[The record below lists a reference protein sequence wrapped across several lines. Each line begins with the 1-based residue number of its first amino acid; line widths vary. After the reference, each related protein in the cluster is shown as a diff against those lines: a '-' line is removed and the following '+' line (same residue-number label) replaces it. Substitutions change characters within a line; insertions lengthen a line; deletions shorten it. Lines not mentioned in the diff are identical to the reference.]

1 MATKVTADLAPADA
15 KAGPPSLRSI
25 RGPSALGRDAPQFW
39 RLLWYIAKTEFR
51 LKYQGSVFGY
61 VWSLVSPLL
70 LFGVLYLV
78 FTRVVRFGNDV
89 PNYPAVLLLNIM
101 LFQFFAESSSRC
113 VFSIVQ
119 REDVVRKMEFPR
131 LVIPLSIILA
141 ATFSLGLDMVVVVG
155 FILATGVPVT
165 TGWLFFPV
173 MIIWIEAFTIGVS
186 LLLSTLFVRFR
197 DVAQIWT
204 VVTRVMFYGSPVL
217 FPITLFPAGWKA
229 LLLLNPLAPLFT
241 QSRVWIVDP
250 SAPTFSEALGGA
262 IYWLYPMLVMFAIIL
277 LGVWM
282 FERET
287 PRVAEEL

>member
-1 MATKVTADLAPADA
+1 MAGRVTAAAAFAEANAGRAP
-15 KAGPPSLRSI
+15 LRSI

-51 LKYQGSVFGY
+51 LKYQGSAFGY
-61 VWSLVSPLL
+61 LWSLVSPLL

-89 PNYPAVLLLNIM
+89 QNYPAVLLLNIM
-101 LFQFFAESSSRC
+101 LFQFFAEASSRC

-141 ATFSLGLDMVVVVG
+141 STFALGLDLIVVVG
-155 FILATGVPVT
+155 FILAIGVHVT
-165 TGWLFFPV
+165 ITWLFFPV
-173 MIIWIEAFTIGVS
+173 LVLWIEVFTIGVS

-197 DVAQIWT
+197 DIAQIWT
-204 VVTRVMFYGSPVL
+204 VLTRVMFYGSPVL
-217 FPITLFPAGWKA
+217 FPITLFPASWKA

-262 IYWLYPMLVMFAIIL
+262 IYWIYPMLVMVAVVL
-277 LGVWM
+277 LGFW
-282 FERET
+282 FFGREA
-287 PRVAEEL
+287 PRAAEEL